1 MTNIRCNMIRSPIC
15 SVLGHVDHG
24 KSSILDKIR
33 GTCIVKGE
41 AGLITQAIGASII
54 PLNTVKA
61 KCGALLESLNMKFTI
76 PGLLFIDTPGHEA
89 FTSLRKRGG
98 ALADIAILV
107 IDINEGFKPQT
118 VEAIEILK
126 SSKTP
131 FIIAANKIDLIHGW
145 KTDEKKPLI
154 ADIMSQ
160 NADVITKFEQKLY
173 EIVGKL
179 HEKFQ
184 MQSERFD
191 RVDDYTKQ
199 IAIVP
204 CSAKTGEGLPELIM
218 VVTGLAQKYLEET
231 LEYDIGGPAK
241 GTIMEVKEDK
251 GLGKTLDVILYDGTL
266 KVNDTV
272 VIGGINGSITAK
284 VRALFQPA
292 PLQEMREKKAKFQS
306 VKEVVAATGVKIS
319 APGTE
324 DVIAGMPLRGVI
336 KGEDIESI
344 KEEIQSEV
352 ADVLIET
359 EAEGIVLKADNL
371 GSLEALIHLLKAK
384 NIPIRNA
391 SIGNITKKD
400 LADAESN
407 FDNDPL
413 KSVILGF
420 NVSIP
425 EGLEMSK
432 KVKILTNDVIYRLVE
447 EFESWKQEAAK
458 NIEALKLDL
467 LARPCKI
474 KLLMGYVFRQNNPAV
489 IGMEVLGGKAKTG
502 MSLMNKDGKTLTE
515 IKGMQSEQKN
525 ISEVEKGKQV
535 AVSMDGVTV
544 GRQINEGDVLYSAIP
559 EEDYRKMKDLKKYLT
574 RDEVEII
581 KEIAVIMRKINPVWG
596 V

>member
-1 MTNIRCNMIRSPIC
+1 MIRSPIC